1 MPPRATNLGS
11 YQLGIPSPIYTT
23 TVLKLMWLDRA
34 IKWLLPREEHFF
46 ILLQRGAQC
55 AKDASA
61 LLVKCTEDVDRSSR
75 ELTIKKL
82 KEVEH
87 EADRVIVEVYQ
98 ELNRTFVTPLDRSD
112 IYKLGSE
119 LESITDAIYST
130 ALQIIVHAMED
141 LPAGSRELAVLV
153 DQACQEILEA
163 VSHLQSKTS
172 HLDIRKR
179 CKNIKSLEDQGDV
192 IFRSQIATMF
202 KNESDAIRLLK
213 HKEFLEGLEGS
224 LDLCD
229 DVGNVLSTVVIK
241 NS

>member
-1 MPPRATNLGS
+1 L
-11 YQLGIPSPIYTT
+11 LCF
-23 TVLKLMWLDRA
+23 VLDLMWLDRA
-34 IKWLLPREEHFF
+34 IKWLLPREDHFF
-46 ILLQRGAQC
+46 VLLQRGAQC

-61 LLVKCTEDVDRSSR
+61 LLVQCTEDADRPSR
-75 ELTIKKL
+75 EQTIKKL
-82 KEVEH
+82 KGVEH

-112 IYKLGSE
+112 IYKLASE
-119 LESITDAIYST
+119 LESITDSIYST
-130 ALQIIVHAMED
+130 AFQIIVHAMED

-153 DQACQEILEA
+153 DQSCQEILEA
-163 VSHLQSKTS
+163 VTRLQSKTS

-179 CKNIKSLEDQGDV
+179 CKNIKSLEDQGDIV
-192 IFRSQIATMF
+192 FRTQIAAMFRS
-202 KNESDAIRLLK
+202 ESDAIRLLK

>member
-1 MPPRATNLGS
+1 
-11 YQLGIPSPIYTT
+11 
-23 TVLKLMWLDRA
+23 MWLDRA
-34 IKWLLPREEHFF
+34 IKWLLPREDHFF

-61 LLVKCTEDVDRSSR
+61 LLVKCTEDADRSSR

-192 IFRSQIATMF
+192 IFRTQIASMF
-202 KNESDAIRLLK
+202 KSESDAIRLLK

>member
-1 MPPRATNLGS
+1 
-11 YQLGIPSPIYTT
+11 
-23 TVLKLMWLDRA
+23 MWLDRA
-34 IKWLLPREEHFF
+34 IKWLLPREDHFF
-46 ILLQRGAQC
+46 VLLQRGAQC

-61 LLVKCTEDVDRSSR
+61 LLVKCTEDTDRPSR
-75 ELTIKKL
+75 EQTIKKL
-82 KEVEH
+82 KEIEH

-130 ALQIIVHAMED
+130 AFQIVVHAMED

-179 CKNIKSLEDQGDV
+179 CKNIKSLEDQGDI
-192 IFRSQIATMF
+192 IFRTQIASMF

-229 DVGNVLSTVVIK
+229 DR
-241 NS
+241 

>member
-1 MPPRATNLGS
+1 
-11 YQLGIPSPIYTT
+11 
-23 TVLKLMWLDRA
+23 MWLDRA

-46 ILLQRGAQC
+46 VLLQRGAQC

-61 LLVKCTEDVDRSSR
+61 LLVKCTEEADRSSR

-98 ELNRTFVTPLDRSD
+98 ELNRTFVTPIDRSD

-130 ALQIIVHAMED
+130 AFQIIVHAMED

-153 DQACQEILEA
+153 DQCCQEIYEA

-179 CKNIKSLEDQGDV
+179 CKNIKNFEDQGDI
-192 IFRSQIATMF
+192 IFRTQIASMF

>member
-1 MPPRATNLGS
+1 
-11 YQLGIPSPIYTT
+11 
-23 TVLKLMWLDRA
+23 MWLDRV
-34 IKWLLPREEHFF
+34 IKSLLPKEEHFF
-46 ILLQRGAQC
+46 ELLQRGAKC

-61 LLVKCTEDVDRSSR
+61 LLVACIEDTDRSNR
-75 ELTIKKL
+75 EVTIKKL

-98 ELNRTFVTPLDRSD
+98 ELNRTFVTPIDRSD
-112 IYKLGSE
+112 IYQLASE

-130 ALQIIVHAMED
+130 AFQIIVHAMGD
-141 LPAGSRELAVLV
+141 LPPGSRELGVLV

-163 VSHLQSKTS
+163 VSNLQSKTS
-172 HLDIRKR
+172 HLEIRKR
-179 CKNIKSLEDQGDV
+179 CKSIKGLEDQGDI
-192 IFRSQIATMF
+192 IFRTQIASMF
-202 KNESDAIRLLK
+202 KNETDAIRLLK
-213 HKEFLEGLEGS
+213 NKEFLEGLEGS

>member
-1 MPPRATNLGS
+1 
-11 YQLGIPSPIYTT
+11 
-23 TVLKLMWLDRA
+23 MWLDRA
-34 IKWLLPREEHFF
+34 IKWLLPREDHFYV
-46 ILLQRGAQC
+46 LLQKGAQC
-55 AKDASA
+55 AKDASS
-61 LLVKCTEDVDRSSR
+61 LLVQCIEEPDRSSR
-75 ELTIKKL
+75 EVIIKKL
-82 KEVEH
+82 KDVEH
-87 EADRVIVEVYQ
+87 AADRVIVEVYQ
-98 ELNRTFVTPLDRSD
+98 ELNRTFVTPLDRTD

-130 ALQIIVHAMED
+130 AFQIIVHAMED

-153 DQACQEILEA
+153 DQCCQEIYAA
-163 VSHLQSKTS
+163 VSNLQSKKS
-172 HLDIRKR
+172 HLNIRKR
-179 CKNIKSLEDQGDV
+179 CKNIKSFEDQGDV
-192 IFRSQIATMF
+192 IFRTQIASMF

>member
-1 MPPRATNLGS
+1 
-11 YQLGIPSPIYTT
+11 
-23 TVLKLMWLDRA
+23 MWLDRA
-34 IKWLLPREEHFF
+34 IKWLLPREDHFF

-61 LLVKCTEDVDRSSR
+61 LLVKCIEDADRSSR
-75 ELTIKKL
+75 ELTIKRL

-130 ALQIIVHAMED
+130 AFQIIVHAMED
-141 LPAGSRELAVLV
+141 LPPGSRELAVLV

-192 IFRSQIATMF
+192 IFRTQIASMF
-202 KNESDAIRLLK
+202 KSESDAIRLLK

>member
-1 MPPRATNLGS
+1 
-11 YQLGIPSPIYTT
+11 
-23 TVLKLMWLDRA
+23 MWLDRA
-34 IKWLLPREEHFF
+34 IKWLLPREDHFF

-61 LLVKCTEDVDRSSR
+61 LLVKCIEDADRSSR
-75 ELTIKKL
+75 ELTIKRL

-87 EADRVIVEVYQ
+87 DADRVIVEVYQ

-130 ALQIIVHAMED
+130 AFQIIVHAMED
-141 LPAGSRELAVLV
+141 LPPGSRELAVLV

-192 IFRSQIATMF
+192 IFRTQIASMF
-202 KNESDAIRLLK
+202 KSESDAIRLLK

>member
-1 MPPRATNLGS
+1 
-11 YQLGIPSPIYTT
+11 
-23 TVLKLMWLDRA
+23 MWLDRA
-34 IKWLLPREEHFF
+34 IKWLLPREDHFF

-61 LLVKCTEDVDRSSR
+61 LLVKCIEDADRSSR
-75 ELTIKKL
+75 ELTIKRL

-87 EADRVIVEVYQ
+87 DADRVIVEVYQ

-130 ALQIIVHAMED
+130 AFQIIVHAMED
-141 LPAGSRELAVLV
+141 LPPGSRELAVLV

-192 IFRSQIATMF
+192 IFRTQIASMF
-202 KNESDAIRLLK
+202 KSESDAIRLLK

-229 DVGNVLSTVVIK
+229 VVGNVLSTVVIK

>member
-1 MPPRATNLGS
+1 
-11 YQLGIPSPIYTT
+11 
-23 TVLKLMWLDRA
+23 MWLDRA
-34 IKWLLPREEHFF
+34 IKWLLPREDHFYV
-46 ILLQRGAQC
+46 LLQKGAQC

-61 LLVKCTEDVDRSSR
+61 LLVTCIEETDRSSR
-75 ELTIKKL
+75 EVTIKKL

-87 EADRVIVEVYQ
+87 AADRVIVEVYQ

-130 ALQIIVHAMED
+130 AFQIIVHAMED

-153 DQACQEILEA
+153 DQSCQEIYEA

-179 CKNIKSLEDQGDV
+179 CKNIKNLEDQGDG
-192 IFRSQIATMF
+192 IFRTQIASMF

>member
-1 MPPRATNLGS
+1 
-11 YQLGIPSPIYTT
+11 
-23 TVLKLMWLDRA
+23 MWLDRA
-34 IKWLLPREEHFF
+34 IKWLLPREDHFF
-46 ILLQRGAQC
+46 TLLQRGAQSC
-55 AKDASA
+55 MDASE
-61 LLVKCTEDVDRSSR
+61 LLVKAIEDGDRSSR

-82 KEVEH
+82 KEVER

-141 LPAGSRELAVLV
+141 LPSGSRELATLI
-153 DQACQEILEA
+153 DQSCKEIFEA

-192 IFRSQIATMF
+192 IFRAKIADMF
-202 KNESDAIRLLK
+202 KHEADAIRLLK

>member
-1 MPPRATNLGS
+1 
-11 YQLGIPSPIYTT
+11 
-23 TVLKLMWLDRA
+23 MWLDRA
-34 IKWLLPREEHFF
+34 IKWLLPREDHFF

-61 LLVKCTEDVDRSSR
+61 LLVKCTEDADRSSR

-130 ALQIIVHAMED
+130 AFQIIVHAMED

-192 IFRSQIATMF
+192 IFRTQIASMF
-202 KNESDAIRLLK
+202 KSESDAIRLLK

>member
-1 MPPRATNLGS
+1 
-11 YQLGIPSPIYTT
+11 
-23 TVLKLMWLDRA
+23 MWLDRA
-34 IKWLLPREEHFF
+34 IKWLLPREDHFF
-46 ILLQRGAQC
+46 VLLQRGAQC

-61 LLVKCTEDVDRSSR
+61 LLVKCTEDADRPSR
-75 ELTIKKL
+75 EQTIKKL

-112 IYKLGSE
+112 IYKLASE
-119 LESITDAIYST
+119 LESITDSIYST
-130 ALQIIVHAMED
+130 AFQIIVHAMED

-153 DQACQEILEA
+153 DQSCQEILEA
-163 VSHLQSKTS
+163 VTRLQSKTS

-179 CKNIKSLEDQGDV
+179 CKNIKSLEDQGDIV
-192 IFRSQIATMF
+192 FRTQIAAMFRS
-202 KNESDAIRLLK
+202 ESDAIRLLK

>member
-1 MPPRATNLGS
+1 
-11 YQLGIPSPIYTT
+11 
-23 TVLKLMWLDRA
+23 MWLDRA
-34 IKWLLPREEHFF
+34 IKWLLPREDHFYT
-46 ILLQRGAQC
+46 LLIRGAQC
-55 AKDASA
+55 CKDASA
-61 LLVKCTEDVDRSSR
+61 LLVKCIDDGNQASR
-75 ELTIKKL
+75 EETIKKL

-112 IYKLGSE
+112 IYELGSE
-119 LESITDAIYST
+119 LESITDAVYST
-130 ALQIIVHAMED
+130 ALQIIVHAMD
-141 LPAGSRELAVLV
+141 DVPQGSRELAALV

-179 CKNIKSLEDQGDV
+179 CKSIKSLEDQGDV
-192 IFRSQIATMF
+192 IFRARIAEMF
-202 KNESDAIRLLK
+202 KHESDAIRLLK